1 MKKKKVKIPR
11 WVAVKVERGF
21 PTAAVGFRKRSS
33 AEKLERRW
41 RETLNFDYDET
52 DVLPLIIEERQVSY

>member
-1 MKKKKVKIPR
+1 MKKEKVKIHR

-21 PTAAVGFRKRSS
+21 PTEAVSFHKRSS

-52 DVLPLIIEERQVSY
+52 DVLPLIIDGRQVSD